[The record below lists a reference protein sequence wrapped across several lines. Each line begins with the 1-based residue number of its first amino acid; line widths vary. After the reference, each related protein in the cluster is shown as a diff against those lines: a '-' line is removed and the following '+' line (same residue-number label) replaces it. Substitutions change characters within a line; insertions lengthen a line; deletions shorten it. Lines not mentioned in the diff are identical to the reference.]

1 MIKMTV
7 LYNYDKAVAKL
18 SKVYGVS
25 KQTVK
30 DHFDDMNVEVFY
42 QTRKAF
48 GRDYLYWMIK
58 QSDIEEC
65 RQWLN
70 THSKELAKDEAKR
83 VRNSNGY
90 VLDNH
95 KDEPLHFNT
104 QREIADFLGYKNVGF
119 VIGKVYRGYELK
131 SEEPLT
137 SNENSD
143 ETTTETTSAENSSSV
158 PLNNSIINTNTGK
171 SVTNH
176 TIVKDNTSIDIAS
189 HENQPLDTTVD
200 NSDKSMYTQKSF
212 EENLNYNTE
221 VESNETIVNDNT
233 SIDIARSE
241 DENQP
246 LDITS
251 IPEHQPF
258 VLGDLD
264 PKPEPKQE
272 SKPTPKSD
280 FEAKLDAY
288 FEKYYG
294 GIC

>member
-25 KQTVK
+25 KQAVK

-58 QSDIEEC
+58 QSDIEGC

-131 SEEPLT
+131 SE
-137 SNENSD
+137 
-143 ETTTETTSAENSSSV
+143 TTTETTSAESSVEAGGV

-171 SVTNH
+171 VIPNH
-176 TIVKDNTSIDIAS
+176 TIVK
-189 HENQPLDTTVD
+189 
-200 NSDKSMYTQKSF
+200 
-212 EENLNYNTE
+212 
-221 VESNETIVNDNT
+221 DNT

-258 VLGDLD
+258 VLGS
-264 PKPEPKQE
+264 EPKQE
-272 SKPTPKSD
+272 PKPTPPAPKSD

-294 GIC
+294 DLE

>member
-25 KQTVK
+25 KQAVK

-48 GRDYLYWMIK
+48 GHDYLYWMIK
-58 QSDIEEC
+58 QCDIEEC
-65 RQWLN
+65 RQWLS

-131 SEEPLT
+131 SE
-137 SNENSD
+137 
-143 ETTTETTSAENSSSV
+143 TTTETTSAESSV
-158 PLNNSIINTNTGK
+158 PENNSIINTNTGK
-171 SVTNH
+171 SITNH
-176 TIVKDNTSIDIAS
+176 
-189 HENQPLDTTVD
+189 
-200 NSDKSMYTQKSF
+200 
-212 EENLNYNTE
+212 
-221 VESNETIVNDNT
+221 TIVNDNT
-233 SIDIARSE
+233 STDIA
-241 DENQP
+241 
-246 LDITS
+246 S

-258 VLGDLD
+258 VLGDLEPEPEPEQE
-264 PKPEPKQE
+264 PKPTP
-272 SKPTPKSD
+272 SAPKSD
-280 FEAKLDAY
+280 FESKLDAY

-294 GIC
+294 DLE

>member
-25 KQTVK
+25 KQAVK
-30 DHFDDMNVEVFY
+30 DHFDDMSVEVFY

-65 RQWLN
+65 RQWLS

-143 ETTTETTSAENSSSV
+143 ETTTETTSAENSSV
-158 PLNNSIINTNTGK
+158 PENNPILNTNTGK
-171 SVTNH
+171 SITNH
-176 TIVKDNTSIDIAS
+176 TIVNDNTSADIAS
-189 HENQPLDTTVD
+189 HENQSLDTTVD

-221 VESNETIVNDNT
+221 VESNETIANDTTSST
-233 SIDIARSE
+233 SIA
-241 DENQP
+241 N
-246 LDITS
+246 

-264 PKPEPKQE
+264 PEPEPKQE
-272 SKPTPKSD
+272 PKPKSD
-280 FEAKLDAY
+280 FESKLDAY

-294 GIC
+294 DLE

>member
-1 MIKMTV
+1 MTV

-25 KQTVK
+25 KQAVK
-30 DHFDDMNVEVFY
+30 DHFDDMSVEVFY

-65 RQWLN
+65 RQWLS

-131 SEEPLT
+131 SE
-137 SNENSD
+137 
-143 ETTTETTSAENSSSV
+143 TTETTSAENSSV
-158 PLNNSIINTNTGK
+158 PENNSIINTNTGK

-176 TIVKDNTSIDIAS
+176 TIV
-189 HENQPLDTTVD
+189 
-200 NSDKSMYTQKSF
+200 
-212 EENLNYNTE
+212 
-221 VESNETIVNDNT
+221 NDNT
-233 SIDIARSE
+233 SIDIAKAE
-241 DENQP
+241 L
-246 LDITS
+246 LDIAN

-258 VLGDLD
+258 VLGTGGVGDLD

-272 SKPTPKSD
+272 PKPKSD

-294 GIC
+294 DLE

>member
-7 LYNYDKAVAKL
+7 LYNYDKVVTKL

-104 QREIADFLGYKNVGF
+104 QREIADFLGYKSVGF
-119 VIGKVYRGYELK
+119 VIGEVYRGYELK
-131 SEEPLT
+131 SETTGEEVT
-137 SNENSD
+137 TADENSD
-143 ETTTETTSAENSSSV
+143 ETTTETTSAENSSV
-158 PLNNSIINTNTGK
+158 PENNSIINTNTGK

-176 TIVKDNTSIDIAS
+176 TIVNDNTSIDIAS
-189 HENQPLDTTVD
+189 LENQSLDTTVD

-212 EENLNYNTE
+212 EENINCNTE

-233 SIDIARSE
+233 STDIAKSE
-241 DENQP
+241 DENEP
-246 LDITS
+246 LDIAS

-258 VLGDLD
+258 VLGAGGVGDLD
-264 PKPEPKQE
+264 

-280 FEAKLDAY
+280 FESKIDAY

-294 GIC
+294 GLE

>member
-25 KQTVK
+25 RQTVK

-143 ETTTETTSAENSSSV
+143 ETTDEVVTTADESSSV
-158 PLNNSIINTNTGK
+158 PENNSIINTNTGK

-176 TIVKDNTSIDIAS
+176 TIV
-189 HENQPLDTTVD
+189 
-200 NSDKSMYTQKSF
+200 
-212 EENLNYNTE
+212 
-221 VESNETIVNDNT
+221 NDNT
-233 SIDIARSE
+233 SMDIASL
-241 DENQP
+241 EN
-246 LDITS
+246 
-251 IPEHQPF
+251 QPF
-258 VLGDLD
+258 VLDSD
-264 PKPEPKQE
+264 PKQE
-272 SKPTPKSD
+272 PKPKSD
-280 FEAKLDAY
+280 FESKLDAY

-294 GIC
+294 DLE

>member
-1 MIKMTV
+1 MIKSTV
-7 LYNYDKAVAKL
+7 LYNYDKAVTKL

-25 KQTVK
+25 KQAVK

-48 GRDYLYWMIK
+48 GRDYLYWTIK

-131 SEEPLT
+131 SET
-137 SNENSD
+137 AD
-143 ETTTETTSAENSSSV
+143 EVVTTADESSSV

-176 TIVKDNTSIDIAS
+176 TIV
-189 HENQPLDTTVD
+189 
-200 NSDKSMYTQKSF
+200 
-212 EENLNYNTE
+212 
-221 VESNETIVNDNT
+221 NDNT
-233 SIDIARSE
+233 STDIASL
-241 DENQP
+241 ENEP

-258 VLGDLD
+258 VLGAGGVGDLE
-264 PKPEPKQE
+264 PEPKPKQE
-272 SKPTPKSD
+272 PKPKSD
-280 FEAKLDAY
+280 FESKLDAY

>member
-25 KQTVK
+25 RQAVK

-42 QTRKAF
+42 QVRKAF

-131 SEEPLT
+131 SE
-137 SNENSD
+137 
-143 ETTTETTSAENSSSV
+143 TTTETTSAESSV
-158 PLNNSIINTNTGK
+158 PENNSIVNTNTGK

-176 TIVKDNTSIDIAS
+176 
-189 HENQPLDTTVD
+189 
-200 NSDKSMYTQKSF
+200 
-212 EENLNYNTE
+212 
-221 VESNETIVNDNT
+221 TIVNDNT

-251 IPEHQPF
+251 IPENQPF
-258 VLGDLD
+258 VLGSEPEPEQE
-264 PKPEPKQE
+264 PKPTP
-272 SKPTPKSD
+272 SAPKSD
-280 FEAKLDAY
+280 FESKLDAY

-294 GIC
+294 DLE